1 MSVITIF
8 SGIFCEQEA
17 VVDDLVAGIGYKQLT
32 EEEIVAQASVISD
45 LAESKITRAFTA
57 KTSVFNKF
65 TQEKERAIAYLKLAL
80 AQQLIE
86 DDYIITGR
94 TSHLIPKTISHVLR
108 VCLIG
113 DLKYR
118 YSVAASQHQL
128 SEKEALKQIRRKDGD
143 YGAWTETLYSLADPW
158 SNSIYDLVL
167 PMGKLGAV
175 SASSAIEENLLKN
188 VLRPSP
194 QSQQAVQDFLLA
206 AQISVTLA
214 KEGHAIEVNIREGAV
229 TLVTNKNVLRL
240 NRLDEELKKIVAPL
254 PGVSSVTTTVGK
266 NFHQS
271 NIYRKTNFQ
280 MPSKVLLVDDE
291 REFVQTLSERLIM
304 RDMGSAVVYD
314 GQAALNLVQ
323 DDEPEVIV
331 IDLKMPHIDGFE
343 VLKKVKADHPQI
355 EVIVLTGH
363 GSEEDRLTCMEL
375 GAFAYMQKPVD
386 IEELSLVLK
395 QANAK
400 ICQDAKAANGTD

>member
-32 EEEIVAQASVISD
+32 EEEIVIQASTISD

-65 TQEKERAIAYLKLAL
+65 TQEKERVIAYLKLAL
-80 AQQLIE
+80 AQQLTE
-86 DDYIITGR
+86 DNLIITGC

-128 SEKEALKQIRRKDGD
+128 SQKEALKQIRRKDGD
-143 YGAWTETLYSLADPW
+143 YGAWTEKLFGLTDPW
-158 SNSIYDLVL
+158 SESVYDLVL
-167 PMGKLGAV
+167 PMDKLGAA

-188 VLRPSP
+188 ILRPSR

-206 AQISVTLA
+206 AQISVALA
-214 KEGHAIEVNIREGAV
+214 KEGHNIEVNALEGVV
-229 TLVTNKNVLRL
+229 TLVANKNVLRL

-254 PGVSSVTTTVGK
+254 PGVNSVTTTVGK
-266 NFHQS
+266 DFHQS

-314 GQAALNLVQ
+314 GRAALNLVQ

-331 IDLKMPHIDGFE
+331 IDLKMPHVDGFE
-343 VLKKVKADHPQI
+343 VLKKVKADHPEI

-363 GSEEDRLTCMEL
+363 GSEEDRLTCMDL

-400 ICQDAKAANGTD
+400 ICQDAITVNRTD

>member
-32 EEEIVAQASVISD
+32 EEEIVIQASTISD

-65 TQEKERAIAYLKLAL
+65 TQEKERVIAYLKLAL
-80 AQQLIE
+80 AQQLTE
-86 DDYIITGR
+86 DNLIITGC

-128 SEKEALKQIRRKDGD
+128 SQKEALKQIRRKDGD
-143 YGAWTETLYSLADPW
+143 YGAWTEKLFGLTDPW
-158 SNSIYDLVL
+158 SESVYDLVL
-167 PMGKLGAV
+167 PMDKLGAA

-188 VLRPSP
+188 ILRPSR

-206 AQISVTLA
+206 AQISVALA
-214 KEGHAIEVNIREGAV
+214 KEGHNIEVNALEGVV
-229 TLVTNKNVLRL
+229 TLVANKNVLRL

-254 PGVSSVTTTVGK
+254 PGVNSVTTTVGK
-266 NFHQS
+266 DFHQS

-331 IDLKMPHIDGFE
+331 IDLKMPHVDGFE
-343 VLKKVKADHPQI
+343 VLKKVKADHPEI

-363 GSEEDRLTCMEL
+363 GSEEDRLTCMDL

-400 ICQDAKAANGTD
+400 ICQDAITVNRTD